1 MLVHSSS
8 KLHLKLVTLRI
19 IEFALEDPSGFDRIR
34 YSSVVQG
41 EIRWQLREKFFQY
54 AVPPFRFNVKRPHDL
69 PFSIRYVK
77 DLPMRGRVGAKN
89 VYFNDANEGITVEQI
104 ALEYYEKE
112 FGYEGIHDEGQ
123 SLRGFG
129 NEF

>member
-1 MLVHSSS
+1 M
-8 KLHLKLVTLRI
+8 
-19 IEFALEDPSGFDRIR
+19 
-34 YSSVVQG
+34 
-41 EIRWQLREKFFQY
+41 
-54 AVPPFRFNVKRPHDL
+54 PPFRFNVKRPRDL

-129 NEF
+129 DEL